1 VLVLMSMARAHVAA
15 MLGDPTPREM
25 DRLGWNP
32 IKHVDP
38 VGTLA
43 VPAAL
48 ALLHA
53 PVFGWGKSLPI
64 DERNFPRPRGDIAVV
79 AVSGPLVALLIGSLS
94 ALALAA
100 VAGPQGAGP
109 EGALPGYLFD
119 CLAALL
125 ITSCVLAI
133 FNLLPIPGFAGGKI
147 IEALLPRKAADEF
160 ATLGQYSLYIL
171 IALIVVMPM
180 LSPQLDIF
188 RAVVAPLAQAI
199 AGFFLWGAGVGG

>member
-1 VLVLMSMARAHVAA
+1 MLMSMARAHVAD
-15 MLGDPTPREM
+15 MLGDPTPRQL
-25 DRLGWNP
+25 DRLGLNP
-32 IKHVDP
+32 LKHIDP

-48 ALLHA
+48 ALIHA

-64 DERNFPRPRGDIAVV
+64 DARNFPRPRTDMAVV
-79 AVSGPLVALLIGSLS
+79 AVSGPAVALLAGSI
-94 ALALAA
+94 AAVALAA
-100 VAGPQGAGP
+100 VAGPDGMGP
-109 EGALPGYLFD
+109 MGGLSGYLFD

-125 ITSCVLAI
+125 VTSCVLAV
-133 FNLLPIPGFAGGKI
+133 FNLLPIPGFAGGTI
-147 IEALLPRKAADEF
+147 VQALLPHKAANDF
-160 ATLGQYSLYIL
+160 AAMEQYSMYIL

-188 RAVVAPLAQAI
+188 RALVMPIAQAI